1 MGGFGFACVNMEDL
15 SMMWE
20 KLSLSKGEGN
30 VYNVR
35 AIEHMGGKVIAAKFF
50 TRRVL
55 NMEAIA
61 RIFKPL

>member
-1 MGGFGFACVNMEDL
+1 
-15 SMMWE
+15 MMWE

-35 AIEHMGGKVIAAKFF
+35 AIEHMGDKVIAAKFF
-50 TRRVL
+50 ARRVL